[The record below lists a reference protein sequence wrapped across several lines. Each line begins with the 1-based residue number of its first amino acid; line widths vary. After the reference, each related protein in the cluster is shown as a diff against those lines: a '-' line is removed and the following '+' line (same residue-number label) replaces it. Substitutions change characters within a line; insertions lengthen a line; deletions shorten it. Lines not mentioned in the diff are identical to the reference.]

1 MKRIVLIGALLM
13 AGMIGLKAQSDMDA
27 FRFSQ
32 IDWSGTARFVGA
44 GGAFGAVGAD
54 YSALATNPASIGVF
68 KKSEISV
75 TPVVVT
81 INNNTTTYNGE
92 STLSRKTRYS
102 VSNVGAI
109 FALPNLSEK
118 FVGLQFG
125 FGYNRIYDFNGLST
139 ATGMSGGSTM
149 ADAFLGV
156 ANGTT
161 ADKLSGDAR
170 LAFNTWVID
179 TCSGTTDRYWSEF
192 EGRDVRQYK
201 YRLTKGGNDE
211 MNFSIGTNYCDKLF
225 IGATIGV
232 PFLSYEEIS
241 RYSEMDDNDEVEAF
255 TSFDVNDKL
264 TVSGT
269 GINFKF
275 GILYQPVA
283 FMRIGAAIHT
293 PTYYNNM
300 KDYFYRE
307 MISNYDN
314 GGNSGEF
321 NYENAFRYSL
331 STPFRV
337 MGNVAFLIQRRAFV
351 SAEYEYVNYGMAHMQ
366 SDDYLFMEENANIQK
381 KYGSS
386 HIARIGA
393 EVNVT
398 QHFLL
403 RAGYNFKSSPYKEQL
418 NHGAVHIASAGFGL
432 RGNHLF
438 FDMAY
443 QCKISKD
450 SYWFYDSEN
459 VNEVYNRTLG
469 HRIMATIGFKF

>member
-1 MKRIVLIGALLM
+1 MKRIVLIGALLV

-75 TPVVVT
+75 TPVVIS
-81 INNNTTTYNGE
+81 INDNTTNYNG
-92 STLSRKTRYS
+92 SLLKSRKTRYS
-102 VSNVGAI
+102 VTNAGAI
-109 FALPNLSEK
+109 FAIPNLTEK

-125 FGYNRIYDFNGLST
+125 FGYNRIYDFNSLST

-156 ANGTT
+156 ANGTNCSN
-161 ADKLSGDAR
+161 LSGDAM

-179 TCSGTTDRYWSEF
+179 TIPGTNDHYWSEF
-192 EGRDVRQYK
+192 TGRDVRQYK
-201 YRLTKGGNDE
+201 YRFTKGGIDE
-211 MNFSIGTNYCDKLF
+211 MNFSIGANYSDKLF
-225 IGATIGV
+225 IGATLGV
-232 PFLSYEEIS
+232 PFLNYEEIS
-241 RYSEMDDNDEVEAF
+241 RYSEFDDNEEVDAF

-275 GILYQPVA
+275 GIIYQPVS

-293 PTYYNNM
+293 PTYYNRM
-300 KDYFYRE
+300 KDFFYRE
-307 MISNYDN
+307 MTSYYDN
-314 GGNSGEF
+314 SGNSGEF
-321 NYENAFRYSL
+321 NYENEFRYSL
-331 STPFRV
+331 TTPFRV
-337 MGNVAFLIQRRAFV
+337 MGNIAFLIQRRAFV
-351 SAEYEYVNYGMAHMQ
+351 SAEYEWVNYGMASMQ
-366 SDDYLFMEENANIQK
+366 SDEYLFMEENANIQK

-418 NHGAVHIASAGFGL
+418 NNGNVHIASAGFGL

-443 QCKISKD
+443 QCKISKE
-450 SYWFYDSEN
+450 SYWFYDSEY
-459 VNEVYNRTLG
+459 VNEVNNRNLS
-469 HRIMATIGFKF
+469 HRILATIGFKF